1 MRIIIFSESFLLGTM
16 FSFLENVFAVITCIN
31 KRDKRNHNFLSH
43 YQLGGRQPTENKPL
57 KKTYFDGSLKKA
69 LHKLPSAWI
78 FL

>member
-1 MRIIIFSESFLLGTM
+1 MRIINFSESFLLGTM
-16 FSFLENVFAVITCIN
+16 FSFRENVFAVINCIN
-31 KRDKRNHNFLSH
+31 RRDTRNHNFLSH

-57 KKTYFDGSLKKA
+57 KKTYFDENFKKA